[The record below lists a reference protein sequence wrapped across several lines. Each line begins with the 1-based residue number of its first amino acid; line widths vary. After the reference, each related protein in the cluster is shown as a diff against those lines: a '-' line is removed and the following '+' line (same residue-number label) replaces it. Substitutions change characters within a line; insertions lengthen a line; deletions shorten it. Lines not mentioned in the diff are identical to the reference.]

1 MRLPRRS
8 YATITRMLLPGMFI
22 VASAAC
28 AAHAPPPAAPLA
40 PAAPPAPAAT
50 IPPAPPPAPV
60 QPAARGKG
68 AMTPISIMRPLA
80 SRGDVRIDDGAGS
93 IRVVAWDKAAVQVT
107 GDQPSAAKAPVVDS
121 SPDRFSLRIRAKV
134 QHCWFIFACSQSL
147 LPVHLTVYV
156 PRAASVTLRS
166 ISAGQS
172 VQGVQGSRVDLDS
185 VSGAL
190 ELLQSDFATARMH
203 SISGTIR
210 VDGRVGRLAAD
221 DVSGDV
227 RAPLSDCSQAQVT
240 TISGEINLGCGS
252 VSDLEIKSVS
262 GDATLAVA
270 GLLRGGRIAINT
282 VSGDAHLVVPSDVSA
297 RLDLGSV
304 SGSVGGALPA
314 NVTVHGH
321 HVTGRFGTGD
331 GSIHAGTVSGDI
343 QLQQRR

>member
-50 IPPAPPPAPV
+50 MPPAPPPAPV

>member
-1 MRLPRRS
+1 
-8 YATITRMLLPGMFI
+8 
-22 VASAAC
+22 
-28 AAHAPPPAAPLA
+28 
-40 PAAPPAPAAT
+40 
-50 IPPAPPPAPV
+50 
-60 QPAARGKG
+60 
-68 AMTPISIMRPLA
+68 MTPISIMRPLA